1 MFLFIIDLYIVK
13 VYVIHIDLLKAFVK
27 IYYYVGLSNN
37 KYGQYLKS
45 KTIEYFINILI
56 DKSLFK

>member
-37 KYGQYLKS
+37 KYAQYLKS

-56 DKSLFK
+56 DKIFI

>member
-1 MFLFIIDLYIVK
+1 MK
-13 VYVIHIDLLKAFVK
+13 VYVIYIDLLNAFVK

-45 KTIEYFINILI
+45 KAIEYFINILI
-56 DKSLFK
+56 DKIFI